1 MIMNTIEETIKMAG
15 FGKKKIMAKQ
25 IQMFEDRLSENGE
38 NLVAVCSSMKGM
50 EQLYVSDIHVI
61 LHEING
67 IVTNTEKSIPLDSV
81 SSINLKAKGVF
92 ASLEV
97 IATGNSIFI
106 DNVPVAIAKEVKEVI
121 EHLKSEE
128 KKQES
133 YLEESKPASFEPIDE
148 LRKYKKLLDEGILT
162 QEEFDAKKKQLL
174 SI

>member
-1 MIMNTIEETIKMAG
+1 MNTIEETIKMAG
-15 FGKKKIMAKQ
+15 FGKKKIIAKQ
-25 IQMFEDRLSENGE
+25 IQMFEDRLSEKGE
-38 NLVAVCSSMKGM
+38 NLVAVCSAMKGM

-67 IVTNTEKSIPLDSV
+67 LVTNTEKSIPLDSV

-121 EHLKSEE
+121 EHLKLEE

-133 YLEESKPASFEPIDE
+133 YLEESKTASFEPIDE
-148 LRKYKKLLDEGILT
+148 LRKYKQLLDEGILT